1 MARAP
6 AKKSDK
12 KDAESG
18 TSNQQPAQPILQVRT
33 QYVKDLSF
41 ESPSAPQAFLEGGE
55 APQLD
60 LGVNVN
66 GEKIDDTHFELVLTI
81 KATAKIEE
89 KIMFDLEL
97 DYAGIFVPEN
107 IPAENLNAFL
117 MIEGPRTLFPFARQV
132 VSNVTREGGF
142 MPLNL
147 NPIDFVQLFRQNMA
161 ARAEAKNAETS
172 PATN

>member
-1 MARAP
+1 MAKAP

-89 KIMFDLEL
+89 FGGWDAKLTELGGAEVDINYLQTGDIVKIRDRETLGVFQATRIIVLTDEGFTERSLS
-97 DYAGIFVPEN
+97 F
-107 IPAENLNAFL
+107 AEKAWRF
-117 MIEGPRTLFPFARQV
+117 
-132 VSNVTREGGF
+132 SNG
-142 MPLNL
+142 
-147 NPIDFVQLFRQNMA
+147 
-161 ARAEAKNAETS
+161 
-172 PATN
+172 